1 MLLLVIWLE
10 SINSSCFKGRKF
22 KGRKSKALLDE
33 KQRGGTKQ
41 KYENPNN
48 AIETVNTKPQTAVC
62 GLRLPMKKRISFFL
76 DLLFAVPIAIYR
88 QVCI

>member
-33 KQRGGTKQ
+33 KQRGSTKQ
-41 KYENPNN
+41 KYKNPDN
-48 AIETVNTKPQTAVC
+48 AIETVNT
-62 GLRLPMKKRISFFL
+62 
-76 DLLFAVPIAIYR
+76 
-88 QVCI
+88 

>member
-48 AIETVNTKPQTAVC
+48 AIETVNT
-62 GLRLPMKKRISFFL
+62 
-76 DLLFAVPIAIYR
+76 
-88 QVCI
+88 